1 MQKVNEVRSNSALE
15 LHKLL
20 CHAQKHM
27 RVAVVYSGC
36 KTDPGR
42 VLFEGYNTRPWKS
55 YEEVANN
62 IADTLKQAGFLHVSI
77 FPEGVDLLEKLN
89 RHKIDVVWINSG
101 GVQGIDPVCHLPALL
116 EMAGIPYIGH
126 NPANASILDNKHF
139 FKWGLVAKDIATA
152 PFLVWNNLRGRFTG
166 RDTPRF
172 QRNFADYDGPFI
184 VKPISGRGSVMVEVI
199 DNIEDLADCI
209 EQITQETHNPVL
221 IEKYLTGAEYTV
233 AVCGEVTHKNQHLEI
248 GDSPMAFSQIRRNL
262 DKDER
267 IFTSMDVKPIT
278 NDRFTLLDPKH
289 DKKQVDQ
296 LIELAHRIFI
306 GFNLET
312 LVRIDIRA
320 DENGKMHV
328 IEANPKPDLKRPS
341 PEKTSLVGSGL
352 QKIGMTYDD
361 LILSLFAHCLH
372 NQLKRKTIY
381 HCA

>member
-1 MQKVNEVRSNSALE
+1 LQKVRENSRNSTLK
-15 LHKLL
+15 LHDQLYY
-20 CHAQKHM
+20 AQKNM

-62 IADTLKQAGFLHVSI
+62 IADSLKQAGFQHVCI

-166 RDTPRF
+166 KDDARF
-172 QRNFADYDGPFI
+172 QHNFADYEGPFI

-199 DNIEDLADCI
+199 DNVDDLADCI

-221 IEKYLTGAEYTV
+221 IEKYLTGTEYTV
-233 AVCGEVTHKNQHLEI
+233 AVCGEVTHKDQSLQI
-248 GDSPMAFSQIRRNL
+248 GQSPTAFSQIRRNL

-278 NDRFTLLDPKH
+278 NDRFTLLDPER

-296 LIELAHRIFI
+296 LVELAHRIFI

-328 IEANPKPDLKRPS
+328 IEANPKPDLKRPT

-352 QKIGMTYDD
+352 QKVGMTYDD
-361 LILSLFAHCLH
+361 LILSLFAQCLH
-372 NQLKRKTIY
+372 NQLKRKTIF